1 MRVPRPSHSELLELL
16 SITDAAELDALFK
29 RAYEVKRQYIGTK
42 VWFRGIIELSNIC
55 SKDCYYCGIRSS
67 NTNVKR
73 YTVSHEEVVKEA
85 RWCYEQGYGSIVLQ
99 GGERSNKA
107 WTDQITDLVYAI
119 KDVSDGKLGITLSF
133 GEQSKEVY
141 QQWLDAGAHRY
152 LLRVETANP
161 ELYKQLHPQGHSF
174 ENRVKSLGY
183 LKEVGYQVGTGVM
196 MGLPGQTL
204 ADLAND
210 VLFFYDIDVDMIG
223 MGPFIPHKDTPF
235 GHLVSGFDEAHAL
248 QLGLKMI
255 AVCRIFLRDINIA
268 STTALQALK
277 SDGRELGLLAGANI
291 IMPNVTDTKFR
302 EGYQLYEGKPNLNEN
317 ATETMQSLEDTI
329 TAMGETVAYGE
340 WGDSAHFFKR
350 TNQQAKTL

>member
-1 MRVPRPSHSELLELL
+1 MRFPRPSHSELLELL
-16 SITDAAELDALFK
+16 SITDSSELDALFK
-29 RAYEVKRQYIGTK
+29 RAYEVKKQYIGTK

-73 YTVSHEEVVKEA
+73 YTVSHAEVIKEA

-99 GGERSNKA
+99 SGERSNKA
-107 WTDQITDLVYAI
+107 WIDQITDLIYAI
-119 KDVSDGKLGITLSF
+119 KDVSDGKLGITISF

-141 QQWLDAGAHRY
+141 KQWLDAGAHRY
-152 LLRVETANP
+152 LLRVETSNP
-161 ELYKQLHPQGHSF
+161 ELYKKLHPQNHSF
-174 ENRVKSLGY
+174 ESRVKSLGY

-235 GHLVSGFDEAHAL
+235 GHLVDSFDETTAL

-317 ATETMQSLEDTI
+317 ASETMQSLEDKI

-350 TNQQAKTL
+350 TNQEKTL

>member
-1 MRVPRPSHSELLELL
+1 MRFPRPSHAELLELL
-16 SITDAAELDALFK
+16 SITDPAELATLYK
-29 RAYEVKRQYIGTK
+29 RAYEVKKQYIGTK

-67 NTNVKR
+67 NANVTR
-73 YTVSHEEVVKEA
+73 YTVSHDEVVKEA

-99 GGERSNKA
+99 AGERSNKA
-107 WTDQITDLVYAI
+107 WTDQITDLIYAI
-119 KDVSDGKLGITLSF
+119 KDASDGKLGITISF

-141 QQWLDAGAHRY
+141 KQWLDAGAHRY

-161 ELYKQLHPQGHSF
+161 ELYKQLHPAGHSF

-235 GHLVSGFDEAHAL
+235 GHLVSSFDDSHAL

-255 AVCRIFLRDINIA
+255 AACRIYLKDINIA

-317 ATETMQSLEDTI
+317 ASETMQSLEDKI

-340 WGDSAHFFKR
+340 WGDSVHFFKR
-350 TNQQAKTL
+350 TNQSKTM